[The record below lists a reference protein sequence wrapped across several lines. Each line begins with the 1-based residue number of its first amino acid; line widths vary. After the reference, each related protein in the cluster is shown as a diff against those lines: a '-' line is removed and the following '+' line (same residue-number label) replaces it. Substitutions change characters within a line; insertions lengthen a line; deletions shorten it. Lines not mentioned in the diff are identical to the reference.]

1 MNAVTID
8 EMSCICGGA
17 SVIDKA
23 CIVIGAG
30 SAIYTIGAVA
40 NWWNPVGWVL
50 AVGDV
55 ASIACG
61 AYAVGSHIA

>member
-1 MNAVTID
+1 MNAIALE
-8 EMSCICGGA
+8 EMAGIQGGA
-17 SVIDKA
+17 SLIDKA
-23 CIVIGAG
+23 CVVIGAG

-50 AVGDV
+50 AAGDV

-61 AYAVGSHIA
+61 VYEVATHV